1 MELLESALAFAV
13 VMIVLSTIVTGIVE
27 ALLRFFG
34 VRQKTL
40 RATIESLFDRV
51 VWPRLEAR
59 LKQQADA
66 CKTAGADGAATDVET
81 SARSDFVNGMTFNPA
96 AGRSDRLLS
105 HQRRIDVLSVVAFAE
120 RLGRTDV
127 GQAILAEGTA
137 AVEPII
143 QDFTRSFERFSSAGR
158 EVFRKNAKQ
167 VAIVVGILLAFAAN
181 IDAGRLF
188 TTLMDNPDVRQSLVE
203 QAGEAAEANQKAVAT
218 LEALQEQIA
227 RGGLQDDQAQE
238 IEKQIV
244 EIKGGLE
251 ALASEGLP
259 IGHSFYPYCVQGTKG
274 DPDCA
279 ASPDNATRAEKAVS
293 WVLLTI
299 VAGVLIGLGG
309 PFWFRV
315 FSGLSQVFQ
324 VLRAF
329 RGGGEPEQAM
339 PEKLPATPAAEASAK
354 PKSVLDA
361 FKVAA
366 NAQAQVIAQRSGQTE
381 SGHTTSPPADGVPQI

>member
-66 CKTAGADGAATDVET
+66 RKTAGADGAATDVET
-81 SARSDFVNGMTFNPA
+81 NARSDFVNGMTFNPA

-259 IGHSFYPYCVQGTKG
+259 IGHSFYPYCAQGTKG

-381 SGHTTSPPADGVPQI
+381 SGHTTSPSADGVPQI

>member
-40 RATIESLFDRV
+40 RATIESLFDKV

-59 LKQQADA
+59 LKQQADSR
-66 CKTAGADGAATDVET
+66 KTAGTDGAAASVET
-81 SARSDFVNGMTFNPA
+81 SARRDFVNGMTFNPA
-96 AGRSDRLLS
+96 AGSSDRLLS
-105 HQRRIDVLSVVAFAE
+105 HQKRIDVLSVVAFAE

-137 AVEPII
+137 SVEPII

-167 VAIVVGILLAFAAN
+167 VAIVVGILLAFAVN

-188 TTLMDNPDVRQSLVE
+188 TTLMDNPDVRQSLIE

-218 LEALQEQIA
+218 LQALQEQVA
-227 RGGLQDDQAQE
+227 RNGLQDDQAQE

-244 EIKGGLE
+244 EIKSGLE

-259 IGHSFYPYCVQGTKG
+259 IGHSFYPYCAQGTKG
-274 DPDCA
+274 DPACA
-279 ASPDNATRAEKAVS
+279 ASSDNAMRAEKAVR

-299 VAGVLIGLGG
+299 VAGILIGLGG

-329 RGGGEPEQAM
+329 RGGSQPEQAM
-339 PEKLPATPAAEASAK
+339 PEKVPSTPVAEASAK

-366 NAQAQVIAQRSGQTE
+366 NAQAQVIAQRSAQVGRGQA
-381 SGHTTSPPADGVPQI
+381 TSPPADGVPQA

>member
-27 ALLRFFG
+27 ALLRFLG
-34 VRQKTL
+34 ARQKTL
-40 RATIESLFDRV
+40 RATIESLFDKV
-51 VWPRLEAR
+51 IWPRLEAS
-59 LKQQADA
+59 LKQQAA
-66 CKTAGADGAATDVET
+66 SRKTAGTAGAATDVET

-96 AGRSDRLLS
+96 AGSSDRLLS
-105 HQRRIDVLSVVAFAE
+105 HQKRIDVLSVVAFAE

-127 GQAILAEGTA
+127 GQAILAEGAA

-188 TTLMDNPDVRQSLVE
+188 TTLMDNPDVRQSLIE

-218 LEALQEQIA
+218 LQALQDQIA
-227 RGGLQDDQAQE
+227 RNGLQDDQAEE
-238 IEKQIV
+238 IERQIV
-244 EIKGGLE
+244 EVKSGLE

-259 IGHSFYPYCVQGTKG
+259 IGHSFYPYCAQGTEG

-279 ASPDNATRAEKAVS
+279 KSPDNATRAEKAVR

-329 RGGGEPEQAM
+329 RGGSQPEQVT
-339 PEKLPATPAAEASAK
+339 PEKVPATPAAEASAK

-361 FKVAA
+361 FNVAA
-366 NAQAQVIAQRSGQTE
+366 NAQAQVIAQRSGQVG
-381 SGHTTSPPADGVPQI
+381 SGQATSPPADGVPQT

>member
-40 RATIESLFDRV
+40 RATIESLFDKV

-59 LKQQADA
+59 LKQQAA
-66 CKTAGADGAATDVET
+66 SRKAAGTDGAAASVET
-81 SARSDFVNGMTFNPA
+81 SARSDFVNGMTSNPA
-96 AGRSDRLLS
+96 AGSSDRLLS
-105 HQRRIDVLSVVAFAE
+105 HQKRIDVLSVVAFAE

-127 GQAILAEGTA
+127 GQAVLAEGTA
-137 AVEPII
+137 SVEPII

-167 VAIVVGILLAFAAN
+167 VAIVVGILLACTAN

-188 TTLMDNPDVRQSLVE
+188 TTLMDNPDVRQSLIE

-218 LEALQEQIA
+218 LQALQEQVA
-227 RGGLQDDQAQE
+227 RNGLQDDQAQE

-244 EIKGGLE
+244 EIKSGLE

-259 IGHSFYPYCVQGTKG
+259 IGHSFYPYCAQGTKG
-274 DPDCA
+274 DPACA
-279 ASPDNATRAEKAVS
+279 VSPDNATRVEKAVR

-329 RGGGEPEQAM
+329 RGGSQPEQAM
-339 PEKLPATPAAEASAK
+339 PEKVPTTPAAEASAK

-366 NAQAQVIAQRSGQTE
+366 NAQAQVIAQRSGQVG
-381 SGHTTSPPADGVPQI
+381 SGQASSPPADAVPQT

>member
-40 RATIESLFDRV
+40 RATIESLFDKI

-59 LKQQADA
+59 LKQQAA
-66 CKTAGADGAATDVET
+66 SRKTAGTDGAASDVET

-96 AGRSDRLLS
+96 AGSSDRLLS
-105 HQRRIDVLSVVAFAE
+105 HQKRIDVLSVVAFAE

-167 VAIVVGILLAFAAN
+167 AAIAVGIVLAFAAN

-188 TTLMDNPDVRQSLVE
+188 TTLTDNPDVRQSLIE
-203 QAGEAAEANQKAVAT
+203 QAGKAAEANQKAVAT
-218 LEALQEQIA
+218 LQTLQDQIA
-227 RGGLQDDQAQE
+227 SNGLQDNQAEE
-238 IEKQIV
+238 IKTQIG

-259 IGHSFYPYCVQGTKG
+259 IGHSFYPYCTQGTVG
-274 DPDCA
+274 DKACA
-279 ASPDNATRAEKAVS
+279 ASPDNATRVEKAVS

-329 RGGGEPEQAM
+329 RGGSQPEQAV
-339 PEKLPATPAAEASAK
+339 PEKLPTTPAAEASAK
-354 PKSVLDA
+354 PESVLDA

-366 NAQAQVIAQRSGQTE
+366 DAQAQVIAQRGGQVGSGQAN
-381 SGHTTSPPADGVPQI
+381 SPPAGGVPQT